1 MTRDDHAGHGHDHAA
16 GVTNRTRLV
25 VAICIVA
32 VFLVVEV
39 VGAVVSGSLA
49 LFADAG
55 HMASDLLGLV
65 VALIAILIAARPAT
79 DRQTYGYQR
88 AEVFGA
94 LINGLLLAGVAVFV
108 AIEGVSRLVDP
119 DEAHVLSTPMLV
131 VAVVGLGANVASLLV
146 LRGGTDSIG
155 MRGAYLEVL
164 GDMIGSITAIVAAV
178 VILLTGFA
186 QADAIASLV
195 IAGLIVPR
203 ALSLLRDVF
212 HVLSESVPKNMD
224 VETIREHILGTPGVV
239 DVHDVHVWAITSGAP
254 VFSAHVVVTKE
265 LFASGGT
272 GALLDELG
280 GCLSGHFDV
289 EHSTFQLEP
298 TEHAEHEQQHHR

>member
-1 MTRDDHAGHGHDHAA
+1 VTKSDHQGHGHDHAA
-16 GVTNRTRLV
+16 GVTNKTRLV

-39 VGAVVSGSLA
+39 AGAALSGSLA
-49 LFADAG
+49 LLADAG
-55 HMASDLLGLV
+55 HMASDLLGLI

-94 LINGLLLAGVAVFV
+94 LFNGVLLSAVAVFV
-108 AIEGVSRLVDP
+108 AVEGVQRLLDP
-119 DEAHVLSTPMLV
+119 SEAEVLSTPMLV
-131 VAVVGLGANVASLLV
+131 VAVLGLAANVASLLV
-146 LRGGTDSIG
+146 LRGGADSIG

-164 GDMIGSITAIVAAV
+164 GDLFGSVTAIVAAV
-178 VILLTGFA
+178 VILTTGFA

-195 IAGLIVPR
+195 IAGLIAPR

-212 HVLSESVPKNMD
+212 HVLSESAPKNMD
-224 VETIREHILGTPGVV
+224 VEKIRQHILGTDGVV

-254 VFSAHVVVTKE
+254 VFSAHVVVTAE
-265 LFASGGT
+265 LFARGGT
-272 GALLDELG
+272 GALLDELS
-280 GCLSGHFDV
+280 GCLTGHFDV

-298 TEHAEHEQQHHR
+298 AEHAQHEERFHR

>member
-1 MTRDDHAGHGHDHAA
+1 MTKDNHAGHGHDHSA
-16 GVTNRTRLV
+16 GVTNRARLV

-39 VGAVVSGSLA
+39 GGAVVSGSLA
-49 LFADAG
+49 LLADAG
-55 HMASDLLGLV
+55 HMLSDLVGLV
-65 VALIAILIAARPAT
+65 VALVAIVVAARPAT

-94 LINGLLLAGVAVFV
+94 LVNGALLSAVAVFV
-108 AIEGVSRLVDP
+108 AVEGVDRLIRP
-119 DEAHVLSTPMLV
+119 DDADVLSTPMLV

-146 LRGGTDSIG
+146 LRGGTGIG

-164 GDMIGSITAIVAAV
+164 GDMFGSVAAIVAAL
-178 VILLTGFA
+178 VILTTGFG

-203 ALSLLRDVF
+203 AFSLLRDVF
-212 HVLSESVPKNMD
+212 HVLSESVPRNMD
-224 VETIREHILGTPGVV
+224 VEKIREHILGAAGVV

-254 VFSAHVVVTKE
+254 VFSAHVVVSKQ
-265 LFASGGT
+265 LFESGGT

-280 GCLSGHFDV
+280 GCLAGHFDV

-298 TEHAEHEQQHHR
+298 AEHAAHEDQMHR

>member
-1 MTRDDHAGHGHDHAA
+1 MTKDNHAGHGHDHSA
-16 GVTNRTRLV
+16 GVTNRARLV

-39 VGAVVSGSLA
+39 GGAVVSGSLA
-49 LFADAG
+49 LLADAG
-55 HMASDLLGLV
+55 HMLSDLVGLV
-65 VALIAILIAARPAT
+65 VALVAIVVAARPAT

-94 LINGLLLAGVAVFV
+94 LVNGALLSAVAVFV
-108 AIEGVSRLVDP
+108 AVEGVDRLIRP
-119 DEAHVLSTPMLV
+119 DDADVLSTPMLV

-146 LRGGTDSIG
+146 LRGGTGIG

-164 GDMIGSITAIVAAV
+164 GDMFGSVAAIVAAL
-178 VILLTGFA
+178 VILTTGFG

-203 ALSLLRDVF
+203 AFSLLRDVF
-212 HVLSESVPKNMD
+212 HVLSESVPRNMD
-224 VETIREHILGTPGVV
+224 VEKIREHILGAAGVV

-254 VFSAHVVVTKE
+254 VFSAHVVVSKQ
-265 LFASGGT
+265 LFESGGT

-280 GCLSGHFDV
+280 GCLAGHFDV

-298 TEHAEHEQQHHR
+298 AEHADHEERFHR

>member
-1 MTRDDHAGHGHDHAA
+1 VTKDNHAGHGHDHSA
-16 GVTNRTRLV
+16 GVTNRARLV

-39 VGAVVSGSLA
+39 GGAVVSGSLA
-49 LFADAG
+49 LLADAG
-55 HMASDLLGLV
+55 HMLSDLVGLV
-65 VALIAILIAARPAT
+65 VALVAIVVAARPAT

-94 LINGLLLAGVAVFV
+94 LVNGALLSAVAVFV
-108 AIEGVSRLVDP
+108 AVEGVDRLIRP
-119 DEAHVLSTPMLV
+119 DDADVLSTPMLV
-131 VAVVGLGANVASLLV
+131 VAIVGLGANVASLLV
-146 LRGGTDSIG
+146 LRGGTGIG

-164 GDMIGSITAIVAAV
+164 GDMFGSVAAIVAAL
-178 VILLTGFA
+178 VILTTGFG

-203 ALSLLRDVF
+203 AFSLLRDVF
-212 HVLSESVPKNMD
+212 HVLSESVPRNMD
-224 VETIREHILGTPGVV
+224 VEKIREHILGAAGVV

-254 VFSAHVVVTKE
+254 VFSAHVVVSKQ
-265 LFASGGT
+265 LFESGGT

-280 GCLSGHFDV
+280 GCLAGHFDV

-298 TEHAEHEQQHHR
+298 AEHAAHEDQMHR

>member
-1 MTRDDHAGHGHDHAA
+1 MTRSDHHGHGHDHAS
-16 GVTNRTRLV
+16 GVTNKTRLV
-25 VAICIVA
+25 IAICIVA

-49 LFADAG
+49 LLADAG
-55 HMASDLLGLV
+55 HMASDLLGLI

-94 LINGLLLAGVAVFV
+94 LFNGVLLSAVAVFV
-108 AIEGVSRLVDP
+108 AVEGVQRLLDP
-119 DEAHVLSTPMLV
+119 SEAEVLSGPMLV
-131 VAVVGLGANVASLLV
+131 VAVLGLGANVASLLV
-146 LRGGTDSIG
+146 LRGGRDSIG

-164 GDMIGSITAIVAAV
+164 GDMFGSATAIIAAI

-203 ALSLLRDVF
+203 AFSLLRDVF
-212 HVLSESVPKNMD
+212 HVLSEAVPKNMD
-224 VETIREHILGTPGVV
+224 VEKIRQHILGTEGVV

-254 VFSAHVVVTKE
+254 VFSAHVVVTTE
-265 LFASGGT
+265 LFERGGT
-272 GALLDELG
+272 GALLDELS
-280 GCLSGHFDV
+280 GCLTGHFDV

-298 TEHAEHEQQHHR
+298 AEHADHEERFHR